1 MVVSQRDNVRPN
13 DESAKLGIGI
23 IGTGGIA
30 HAHAASCKGNPY
42 TEIVGLCD
50 IRDGVAESFSQRQG
64 INVPIFADYHEL
76 LAMDGLDAVIV
87 ATSNDAHAPASI
99 AAVEAG
105 KHTLCEKPMA
115 ARFADAKA
123 MVAAE
128 EKASVCTMI
137 GYSKRFFRGTRF
149 LYDYLRREDLGRVFG
164 VRAFYL
170 QGHLSNPDYPMAWR
184 MQREKTGTGALGDLA
199 AHITDLAQHL
209 LGDEIVRVTGMLK
222 TFVDKRPS
230 MTDPGRK
237 ETVDVDDACVFGAG
251 FKSGAMGT
259 FESSR
264 NATGRPDHWRI
275 EIDAEDAALIYD
287 NTDQKVLVSVRTG
300 PTRLARW
307 IEIPIPL
314 RYGANVSEFQIEFN
328 HFVDCIR
335 SGGIPV
341 PSFAEALKTERVLD
355 SVVHS
360 SETGMAIDI

>member
-1 MVVSQRDNVRPN
+1 MAVFQRDNVGSN
-13 DESAKLGIGI
+13 DENAKLGVGI

-30 HAHAASCKGNPY
+30 HVHAASIKGNPY
-42 TEIVGLCD
+42 TEVVGLCD
-50 IRDGVAESFSQRQG
+50 IKDGVAESFGRRLG
-64 INVPIFADYHEL
+64 FDVPIFADYHEL
-76 LAMDGLDAVIV
+76 LTMDGLDAVIV
-87 ATSNDAHAPASI
+87 ATSNDAHAPAAI

-105 KHTLCEKPMA
+105 KHTLCEKPMSNS
-115 ARFADAKA
+115 FADAKA

-128 EKASVCTMI
+128 ERASVCTMI

-149 LYDYLRREDLGRVFG
+149 LYDYLRREELGRVFS

-170 QGHLSNPDYPMAWR
+170 QGHLSNPEYPMAWR
-184 MQREKTGTGALGDLA
+184 MQREKTGTGSLGDLA
-199 AHITDLAQHL
+199 AHVTDLAQHL
-209 LGDEIVRVTGMLK
+209 LGDDITRVTGMLK

-230 MTDPGRK
+230 MIDPGKK
-237 ETVDVDDACVFGAG
+237 ESVDVDDACMFWAE
-251 FKSGAMGT
+251 FKTGAMGT

-307 IEIPIPL
+307 IELPIPR
-314 RYGANVSEFQIEFN
+314 RYGPIVSEFQIEFN

-335 SGGIPV
+335 SGGTPV
-341 PSFAEALKTERVLD
+341 PSFAEAMKTERVLD
-355 SVVHS
+355 AVVRS
-360 SETGMAIDI
+360 SETGMAVDI